1 MMSKTRSCW
10 RRSWRL
16 LTVSA
21 QRLKRCVSCSLM
33 NGLLCTKLCKI
44 PQKRMLLM
52 VPVCRKKALARRLS
66 DMASVYELDAKIS
79 SCIQLDEE
87 HVVSVDDGEILNLQ
101 QFEALQME
109 RDAKVE
115 GLACY
120 IKNKLAD
127 AEAIYAEIDVLS
139 QRAAI
144 MKKEAERCK
153 AYLAGALYGEKF
165 ETPRCKITWRK
176 SEICNVLN
184 IDAVPEEYKRTKV
197 TVDADK
203 TAIKKAIKSGA
214 EVPGA
219 EVIQK
224 LNMTLK

>member
-1 MMSKTRSCW
+1 
-10 RRSWRL
+10 
-16 LTVSA
+16 
-21 QRLKRCVSCSLM
+21 
-33 NGLLCTKLCKI
+33 
-44 PQKRMLLM
+44 
-52 VPVCRKKALARRLS
+52 
-66 DMASVYELDAKIS
+66 MANIYELKDQIKA
-79 SCIQLDEE
+79 CIQLDEE
-87 HVVSVDDGEILNLQ
+87 HVVDTEDGEILNLQ

-127 AEAIYAEIDVLS
+127 AEAIDAEANTLS
-139 QRAAI
+139 HRSGVI
-144 MKKEAERCK
+144 RKEVERCK

-176 SEICNVLN
+176 SEVCNVLSMEE
-184 IDAVPEEYKRTKV
+184 IPDEYKRTKV

-203 TAIKKAIKSGA
+203 MAIKKAIKGGM
-214 EVPGA
+214 EIPGA

>member
-1 MMSKTRSCW
+1 
-10 RRSWRL
+10 
-16 LTVSA
+16 
-21 QRLKRCVSCSLM
+21 
-33 NGLLCTKLCKI
+33 
-44 PQKRMLLM
+44 
-52 VPVCRKKALARRLS
+52 
-66 DMASVYELDAKIS
+66 MANIYELKDQIKA
-79 SCIQLDEE
+79 CIQLDEE
-87 HVVSVDDGEILNLQ
+87 HVVDTDDGEILNLQ

-153 AYLAGALYGEKF
+153 AYLAGVLYGEKF

-184 IDAVPEEYKRTKV
+184 IEAVPEEYKRTKV

-203 TAIKKAIKSGA
+203 TAIKKAIKAGA
-214 EVPGA
+214 EIPGA

>member
-1 MMSKTRSCW
+1 
-10 RRSWRL
+10 
-16 LTVSA
+16 
-21 QRLKRCVSCSLM
+21 
-33 NGLLCTKLCKI
+33 
-44 PQKRMLLM
+44 
-52 VPVCRKKALARRLS
+52 
-66 DMASVYELDAKIS
+66 MANIYELNASIKA
-79 SCIQLDEE
+79 CIQYDEE

-127 AEAIYAEIDVLS
+127 AEAIYAEINVLNY
-139 QRAAI
+139 RAETL
-144 MKKEAERCK
+144 KKEAERCK

-176 SEICNVLN
+176 SEICNVLSM
-184 IDAVPEEYKRTKV
+184 DELPDEYKRTKV

-203 TAIKKAIKSGA
+203 TAIKKAIKAGM
-214 EVPGA
+214 EIPGA

>member
-1 MMSKTRSCW
+1 
-10 RRSWRL
+10 
-16 LTVSA
+16 
-21 QRLKRCVSCSLM
+21 
-33 NGLLCTKLCKI
+33 
-44 PQKRMLLM
+44 
-52 VPVCRKKALARRLS
+52 
-66 DMASVYELDAKIS
+66 MANIYELKDQIKA
-79 SCIQLDEE
+79 CIQLDEE
-87 HVVSVDDGEILNLQ
+87 HVVDTEDGEILNLQ

-109 RDAKVE
+109 RDAKIE
-115 GLACY
+115 GMCCY
-120 IKNKLAD
+120 IKNKLAEADAID
-127 AEAIYAEIDVLS
+127 AEANTLS
-139 QRAAI
+139 NRSGVI
-144 MKKEAERCK
+144 RKEVERCK

>member
-1 MMSKTRSCW
+1 
-10 RRSWRL
+10 
-16 LTVSA
+16 
-21 QRLKRCVSCSLM
+21 
-33 NGLLCTKLCKI
+33 
-44 PQKRMLLM
+44 
-52 VPVCRKKALARRLS
+52 
-66 DMASVYELDAKIS
+66 MASVYELDAKIS

-109 RDAKVE
+109 RDKKIE
-115 GLACY
+115 GLCCY
-120 IKNKLAD
+120 IKNKNAE
-127 AEAIYAEIDVLS
+127 AEAIYAEINVLS
-139 QRAAI
+139 YRAGI
-144 MKKEAERCK
+144 IKKEAERCK

-176 SEICNVLN
+176 SEICNVLSMEE
-184 IDAVPEEYKRTKV
+184 IPDEYKRTKV

-203 TAIKKAIKSGA
+203 TAIKKAIKAGM
-214 EVPGA
+214 EIPGA

>member
-1 MMSKTRSCW
+1 M
-10 RRSWRL
+10 
-16 LTVSA
+16 A
-21 QRLKRCVSCSLM
+21 
-33 NGLLCTKLCKI
+33 KI
-44 PQKRMLLM
+44 
-52 VPVCRKKALARRLS
+52 
-66 DMASVYELDAKIS
+66 YELNQQIAA
-79 SCIQLDEE
+79 CIQYDAE
-87 HVVSVDDGEILNLQ
+87 HVVNTEDGEILNLE

-120 IKNKLAD
+120 IKNKVAD

-139 QRAAI
+139 QRAAV

-153 AYLAGALYGEKF
+153 AYLAGVLYGEKF

-176 SEICNVLN
+176 SEICNVLSV
-184 IDAVPEEYKRTKV
+184 DALPDEYKRTKV

-203 TAIKKAIKSGA
+203 TAIKKAIKSGV
-214 EVPGA
+214 EVLGA
-219 EVIQK
+219 ELIEK

>member
-1 MMSKTRSCW
+1 
-10 RRSWRL
+10 
-16 LTVSA
+16 
-21 QRLKRCVSCSLM
+21 
-33 NGLLCTKLCKI
+33 
-44 PQKRMLLM
+44 
-52 VPVCRKKALARRLS
+52 
-66 DMASVYELDAKIS
+66 MANIYELKDQIKA
-79 SCIQLDEE
+79 CIQYDEE

-120 IKNKLAD
+120 IKNKLAE
-127 AEAIYAEIDVLS
+127 AEAIYAEINVLS
-139 QRAAI
+139 YRAEAK
-144 MKKEAERCK
+144 KKEVERCK

-176 SEICNVLN
+176 SDVCNVLSMEE
-184 IDAVPEEYKRTKV
+184 IPDEYKRTKV

-203 TAIKKAIKSGA
+203 TAIKKAIKAGA

>member
-1 MMSKTRSCW
+1 
-10 RRSWRL
+10 
-16 LTVSA
+16 
-21 QRLKRCVSCSLM
+21 
-33 NGLLCTKLCKI
+33 
-44 PQKRMLLM
+44 
-52 VPVCRKKALARRLS
+52 
-66 DMASVYELDAKIS
+66 MANIYELKDQIKA
-79 SCIQLDEE
+79 CIQLDEE
-87 HVVSVDDGEILNLQ
+87 HVVDTEDGEILNLQ

-109 RDAKVE
+109 RDQKIE
-115 GLACY
+115 GMCCY
-120 IKNKLAD
+120 IKNKLAEADAID
-127 AEAIYAEIDVLS
+127 AEAYTLS
-139 QRAAI
+139 HRSGVI
-144 MKKEAERCK
+144 RKEVERCK

-184 IDAVPEEYKRTKV
+184 IDAVPDEFKRTKV

-203 TAIKKAIKSGA
+203 TAIKKAIKGGA

>member
-1 MMSKTRSCW
+1 
-10 RRSWRL
+10 
-16 LTVSA
+16 
-21 QRLKRCVSCSLM
+21 
-33 NGLLCTKLCKI
+33 
-44 PQKRMLLM
+44 
-52 VPVCRKKALARRLS
+52 
-66 DMASVYELDAKIS
+66 MASVYELDAKIS

-153 AYLAGALYGEKF
+153 AYRPVHCTARNLKLHAARLAGAS
-165 ETPRCKITWRK
+165 RK
-176 SEICNVLN
+176 SATCCPWKQFLMSTSAPRLLLMLIRRQSRRLLKLVWRFLVL
-184 IDAVPEEYKRTKV
+184 RLFR
-197 TVDADK
+197 
-203 TAIKKAIKSGA
+203 S
-214 EVPGA
+214 
-219 EVIQK
+219 
-224 LNMTLK
+224 

>member
-1 MMSKTRSCW
+1 
-10 RRSWRL
+10 
-16 LTVSA
+16 
-21 QRLKRCVSCSLM
+21 
-33 NGLLCTKLCKI
+33 
-44 PQKRMLLM
+44 
-52 VPVCRKKALARRLS
+52 
-66 DMASVYELDAKIS
+66 MANIYELNESIKA
-79 SCIQLDEE
+79 CIQLDEE

-120 IKNKLAD
+120 IKNKLAE
-127 AEAIYAEIDVLS
+127 AEAIYAEINVLS
-139 QRAAI
+139 YRAGI
-144 MKKEAERCK
+144 IKKEAERCK
-153 AYLAGALYGEKF
+153 SYLAGALYGEKF
-165 ETPRCKITWRK
+165 ETPRCKISWRK
-176 SEICNVLN
+176 SDVCNVLSMEEIPN
-184 IDAVPEEYKRTKV
+184 EYKRTKI

-203 TAIKKAIKSGA
+203 TAIKKAIKAGA

>member
-1 MMSKTRSCW
+1 MS
-10 RRSWRL
+10 

-21 QRLKRCVSCSLM
+21 QRSKRCVSCSLM

-44 PQKRMLLM
+44 PQKRMLLI
-52 VPVCRKKALARRLS
+52 VPICQKKALARRLS
-66 DMASVYELDAKIS
+66 DMANIYELKNQIKA
-79 SCIQLDEE
+79 CIQLDEE
-87 HVVSVDDGEILNLQ
+87 HVVDTEDGEILNLQ

-109 RDAKVE
+109 RGQKIE
-115 GLACY
+115 GMCCY
-120 IKNKLAD
+120 IKNKLAEADAID
-127 AEAIYAEIDVLS
+127 AEANTLS
-139 QRAAI
+139 HRSGVI
-144 MKKEAERCK
+144 RKEVERCK

-203 TAIKKAIKSGA
+203 TAIKKAIKGGM
-214 EVPGA
+214 EIPGA

>member
-1 MMSKTRSCW
+1 
-10 RRSWRL
+10 
-16 LTVSA
+16 
-21 QRLKRCVSCSLM
+21 
-33 NGLLCTKLCKI
+33 
-44 PQKRMLLM
+44 
-52 VPVCRKKALARRLS
+52 
-66 DMASVYELDAKIS
+66 MANVYELDAKIS

-109 RDAKVE
+109 RDAKIE
-115 GLACY
+115 GMCCY
-120 IKNKLAD
+120 IKNKLAEADAID
-127 AEAIYAEIDVLS
+127 AEANTLS
-139 QRAAI
+139 HRSGVI
-144 MKKEAERCK
+144 RKEVERCK

-165 ETPRCKITWRK
+165 ETPRCKISWRK
-176 SEICNVLN
+176 SEICNVLSLEA
-184 IDAVPEEYKRTKV
+184 IPDEYKRTKV

-203 TAIKKAIKSGA
+203 TAIKKAIKAGA